1 MIMQLIPHTFYMT
14 AKPNVMQV
22 YNKSLK
28 YHPLYYYH
36 FGMACVSDIS
46 VWKLFPKSI
55 VLYC

>member
-22 YNKSLK
+22 YKSLK

-46 VWKLFPKSI
+46 VWKLFPKPI